1 MNVWLLAAIVLL
13 AQAGVCG
20 AVCMRVKSRLEALV
34 AMECAGV
41 LGSMCL
47 LMLAQGYE
55 RSIYFE
61 LPLVLAVLSFIGAL
75 VFVRFMEPEQ

>member
-20 AVCMRVKSRLEALV
+20 AVCVRVKSRLEALV